1 MGLIFERKDLTRI
14 MEQENIKGIIEAI
27 LFAAGNEVSSKE
39 LSLALEKSKDEIE
52 ENIYQMN
59 LEYNDNDRGIE
70 IIKTG
75 DNYQLATRKEYYEYV
90 YKIIDKRNNPKLSNA
105 AIETL
110 SIIAYNPRIS
120 RAEIENIRGVNVDGT
135 MYKLLEYGLIE
146 EAGKLDLPGKPMSYK
161 TTNEFL
167 KMFGYSSLDDL
178 PELPKY
184 KLDSNNQIVIDELVE
199 QNEELTQKE
208 PVPMG
213 MPKKEPVPMGQ
224 VK

>member
-1 MGLIFERKDLTRI
+1 MKCLDTEEEEICSKSFLRKD
-14 MEQENIKGIIEAI
+14 IKNGTTNLKGTIEAI
-27 LFAAGNEVSSKE
+27 LFADGREVSSKE

-52 ENIYQMN
+52 ETIYQMN
-59 LEYNDNDRGIE
+59 LEYKDNDRGIE
-70 IIKTG
+70 IIKTE
-75 DNYQLATRKEYYEYV
+75 DNYQLATRKEYYEQV
-90 YKIIDKRNNPKLSNA
+90 YKIIDKRNKPKLSNA

-120 RAEIENIRGVNVDGT
+120 RAEIEAIRGVNVDGT

-167 KMFGYSSLDDL
+167 KMFGYSSLNDL

-184 KLDSNNQIVIDELVE
+184 KLDSNNQIVIDELLDEEAPMPSE
-199 QNEELTQKE
+199 QEKD
-208 PVPMG
+208 
-213 MPKKEPVPMGQ
+213 
-224 VK
+224 